1 MKRKSLHQREG
12 SALAAAM
19 NAFLD
24 AVISEIRRLNAV
36 GVAGVRDRTR
46 SEQAAIVRKE
56 LAERYKTHARC
67 C

>member
-1 MKRKSLHQREG
+1 MKRRRLYQRKR
-12 SALAAAM
+12 SAFAAAM
-19 NAFLD
+19 G
-24 AVISEIRRLNAV
+24 IIIGEIRCLNAV
-36 GVAGVRDRTR
+36 GLGGVQNRSR

>member
-19 NAFLD
+19 SA
-24 AVISEIRRLNAV
+24 IIGEIRRLNAV

-46 SEQAAIVRKE
+46 SEQAAMVRKE

>member
-1 MKRKSLHQREG
+1 MKPKSLHMCKS
-12 SALAAAM
+12 SALVAAM
-19 NAFLD
+19 STFID
-24 AVISEIRRLNAV
+24 AVTSEIRRLNAV
-36 GVAGVRDRTR
+36 GLAGVRNRSR

>member
-1 MKRKSLHQREG
+1 MKRRSLYQRKR
-12 SALAAAM
+12 SAFAAAM
-19 NAFLD
+19 G
-24 AVISEIRRLNAV
+24 IIIGEIRRLNAV
-36 GVAGVRDRTR
+36 GLGGVQNRSR

>member
-1 MKRKSLHQREG
+1 MKRGSLRQRKR
-12 SALAAAM
+12 SAFAAAM
-19 NAFLD
+19 G
-24 AVISEIRRLNAV
+24 IIIGEIRRLNAV
-36 GVAGVRDRTR
+36 GLGGVQNRSR

>member
-1 MKRKSLHQREG
+1 MKRKNRHH
-12 SALAAAM
+12 SAFAAAM
-19 NAFLD
+19 SAILG
-24 AVISEIRRLNAV
+24 ELRRLNAL

-46 SEQAAIVRKE
+46 SEQAAVVRKE

>member
-1 MKRKSLHQREG
+1 MKRKNQRQREG
-12 SALAAAM
+12 SAFAAAM
-19 NAFLD
+19 SAIIGEL
-24 AVISEIRRLNAV
+24 RRLNAL

>member
-1 MKRKSLHQREG
+1 MKRNSLHERERP
-12 SALAAAM
+12 ALAASVS
-19 NAFLD
+19 AFLD
-24 AVISEIRRLNAV
+24 ALMGEIRRLNAV
-36 GVAGVRDRTR
+36 GLAGVRNRSR

>member
-1 MKRKSLHQREG
+1 MKRKNPHKREG
-12 SALAAAM
+12 SALATAM
-19 NAFLD
+19 SAIL
-24 AVISEIRRLNAV
+24 AELRRLNAL

-56 LAERYKTHARC
+56 LAERYKTHTRC